1 MGSGG
6 FPVAPLDWA
15 QNPKVA
21 SQVLARSRP
30 LGVGRELVP
39 PFQACACSDLIVRI
53 GQRDAMRTIEL
64 IGDIDGQHRLHTRV
78 PTEISAGQAPRVMV
92 FLPEEDEAGRLWA
105 NGMASEWS
113 ADLADSSGRHLL
125 AR

>member
-1 MGSGG
+1 
-6 FPVAPLDWA
+6 
-15 QNPKVA
+15 
-21 SQVLARSRP
+21 
-30 LGVGRELVP
+30 
-39 PFQACACSDLIVRI
+39 
-53 GQRDAMRTIEL
+53 MRTIEL

-105 NGMASEWS
+105 NGMASECGRPGR
-113 ADLADSSGRHLL
+113 SSGRHLL